1 MHTENKQTRQ
11 THKISIFAYS
21 RLPSSILQGR
31 KYALGITIGN
41 LTSVCIDKRNS
52 WLRFAGGC
60 WCNNTILYF
69 STRCR
74 NVILIFQK
82 NYLTSP
88 ITNFSLLFSL
98 QPNTR
103 PTRKLMNRSGANNSH
118 LSCLFSYLL
127 QHSTFLMRL
136 KPS

>member
-1 MHTENKQTRQ
+1 MLLKKVIRAARPSNINILKN
-11 THKISIFAYS
+11 
-21 RLPSSILQGR
+21 LPDF
-31 KYALGITIGN
+31 TN
-41 LTSVCIDKRNS
+41 LNS
-52 WLRFAGGC
+52 
-60 WCNNTILYF
+60 
-69 STRCR
+69 
-74 NVILIFQK
+74 Q
-82 NYLTSP
+82 LT
-88 ITNFSLLFSL
+88 L